1 MSDSPKSR
9 MFVRIMEA
17 MPDDAE
23 VQEWCAAALAREKAR
38 SEKSAKKM
46 NAALT
51 VFTMK
56 VESTVSAREFAEL
69 VNESGL
75 SEEVWTTRSASYY
88 LRRLVETGAAVPVES
103 GKGEPKRYAQA

>member
-23 VQEWCAAALAREKAR
+23 VQEWCAAALTREKAR

-56 VESTVSAREFAEL
+56 VEETVSAREFAEL
-69 VNESGL
+69 VNESRL
-75 SEEVWTTRSASYY
+75 ADDVWTTRSASYY
-88 LRRLVETGAAVPVES
+88 LRRLVETGAAVPVE
-103 GKGEPKRYAQA
+103 GAKGEPKRYAQA

>member
-1 MSDSPKSR
+1 MSDTLKSR

-17 MPDDAE
+17 MPQDEE
-23 VQEWCAAALAREKAR
+23 VQEWCATAIAREKAR
-38 SEKSAKKM
+38 SEKSERKM

-56 VESTVSAREFAEL
+56 VEGTVSAREFAEL

-75 SEEVWTTRSASYY
+75 ADDVWTTRSASYY
-88 LRRLVETGAAVPVES
+88 LRRMVESGVAVPVEG

>member
-23 VQEWCAAALAREKAR
+23 VQEYCSTLLAREAAR

-56 VESTVSAREFAEL
+56 VEGDVSAREFAEL

-88 LRRLVETGAAVPVES
+88 LRRMVETGVAVPVE
-103 GKGEPKRYAQA
+103 GAKGEPKRYAQA

>member
-23 VQEWCAAALAREKAR
+23 VQEWCAAAITREQAR
-38 SEKSAKKM
+38 SEKSVKKM

-56 VESTVSAREFAEL
+56 VEGTVSAREFAEL

-75 SEEVWTTRSASYY
+75 AEEVWTTRSASYY
-88 LRRLVETGAAVPVES
+88 LRRLVETGAAVPIES

>member
-17 MPDDAE
+17 MPQDEE

-56 VESTVSAREFAEL
+56 VEETVSAREFAEL
-69 VNESGL
+69 VNDSGL
-75 SEEVWTTRSASYY
+75 ADDVWTTRSASYY
-88 LRRLVETGAAVPVES
+88 LRRLVETGVAVPVE
-103 GKGEPKRYAQA
+103 GAKGEPKRYAQA

>member
-17 MPDDAE
+17 MPQDAE
-23 VQEWCAAALAREKAR
+23 VQEWCTAALAREKAR

-56 VESTVSAREFAEL
+56 VEGDVSAREFAAL

-75 SEEVWTTRSASYY
+75 AEDVWTTRSASYY
-88 LRRLVETGAAVPVES
+88 LRRMVETGVAVPVEG